1 MFWVVTEISEPNCP
15 VWLPGV
21 TGCDAA
27 PKDGRNKNCCIFLKE
42 MFPQEVELHLFFTVN
57 SLGATS
63 PVQVNTQ
70 VFVAPHR
77 LHLHSPHGNGVKL

>member
-1 MFWVVTEISEPNCP
+1 M
-15 VWLPGV
+15 LRQKM
-21 TGCDAA
+21 AA
-27 PKDGRNKNCCIFLKE
+27 TKTAVFFLKE

-77 LHLHSPHGNGVKL
+77 LHLLSPHGNGVKL

>member
-1 MFWVVTEISEPNCP
+1 
-15 VWLPGV
+15 
-21 TGCDAA
+21 
-27 PKDGRNKNCCIFLKE
+27 

-77 LHLHSPHGNGVKL
+77 LHLLSPHGNGVKL